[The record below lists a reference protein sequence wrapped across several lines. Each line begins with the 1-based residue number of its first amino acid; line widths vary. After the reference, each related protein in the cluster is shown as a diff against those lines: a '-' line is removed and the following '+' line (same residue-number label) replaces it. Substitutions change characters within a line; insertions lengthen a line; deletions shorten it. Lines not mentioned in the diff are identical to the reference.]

1 LVLVQ
6 KQLGVFGA
14 VLRLTVSKCEVI
26 YEQVLGQSKEASS
39 MSDKREFLKRL
50 DMFNGLS
57 DEEISSVAALCTE
70 ARYKAGDTI
79 LHIKDPADSLFLIRS
94 GTVQIITNP
103 DVLEIKPELADS
115 LLVTLGQ
122 GQSFGEM
129 GLVDRGARSATVRA
143 GSDTEVYAINCDKL
157 LALCQ
162 EDTHLGFMVMRNIAA
177 DLSFKLRYRNLI

>member
-1 LVLVQ
+1 
-6 KQLGVFGA
+6 
-14 VLRLTVSKCEVI
+14 
-26 YEQVLGQSKEASS
+26 
-39 MSDKREFLKRL
+39 MSDKKEFLRKL

-57 DEEISSVAALCTE
+57 DAELSSVAALCGE
-70 ARYKAGDTI
+70 ASYRAGDII
-79 LHIKDPADSLFLIRS
+79 LHIKDPAENFFLIRS

-115 LLVTLGQ
+115 VMVNLGQ

-143 GSDTEVYAINCDKL
+143 ASDTEVYSINCYQFL
-157 LALCQ
+157 ELCHK
-162 EDTHLGFMVMRNIAA
+162 DTHLGFVVMSNIAA